1 MEYVNASENGG
12 SWSKKGHHYQES
24 DDENNDF
31 QKVRLL
37 GFSSDNIYFKILV
50 APIRERVRVGLAK
63 IKKKTERTHKTNT
76 ASLKHEKCTGRLH
89 AAIACGKVLEAE
101 RKQYTASEKLMQHKV
116 ESWCSS
122 LKTEKTFGNASLKTQ
137 SSVNLHPDKVPT
149 KLCSNRS
156 SAGMRAQVSWLS
168 RIGL

>member
-1 MEYVNASENGG
+1 VTWNSLKDKFGDAMEYVNASENGG

-63 IKKKTERTHKTNT
+63 IKKKLNELIKPI
-76 ASLKHEKCTGRLH
+76 LH
-89 AAIACGKVLEAE
+89 
-101 RKQYTASEKLMQHKV
+101 R
-116 ESWCSS
+116 
-122 LKTEKTFGNASLKTQ
+122 
-137 SSVNLHPDKVPT
+137 
-149 KLCSNRS
+149 
-156 SAGMRAQVSWLS
+156 
-168 RIGL
+168 